1 MHRLEIRVDRAFS
14 GNSGISDNRMRG
26 FSLLEVLVAF
36 TLFALAMG
44 ALMQIFSRGVN
55 GAVLADRYARAAMYA
70 ESKLAA
76 AGLEEALKEGA
87 SSGRF
92 DDDFS
97 WQVTVK
103 PYLDPTPRD
112 QQSLDF
118 EKQFFNQLF
127 EIESQVTFTGDDQR
141 QRTVKLTTL
150 QLGPRT

>member
-1 MHRLEIRVDRAFS
+1 MTRSSRPTPSSPHRTA
-14 GNSGISDNRMRG
+14 G

-44 ALMQIFSRGVN
+44 VLMQIFSRGVN
-55 GAVLADRYARAAMYA
+55 GAVLADRYARATMYA

-76 AGLEEALKEGA
+76 VGLEDAIKEGS
-87 SSGRF
+87 SSGKF
-92 DDDFS
+92 DDDFA
-97 WQVTVK
+97 WQVTVR
-103 PYLDPTPRD
+103 PYQDPAPRD

-127 EIESQVTFTGDDQR
+127 EIETRVSFTGDDQK
-141 QRTVKLTTL
+141 QRTVTLTTL